1 MCSIFEM
8 DKTSKRQKIQDL
20 LRRGYPTK
28 DIVIIVKTTPANV
41 WKEKSKMKRAMQ
53 NKVGTDLETESK
65 IHPPPKDNSQ
75 DNSDT
80 SIENF
85 SNFNGPKMQNNNTGY
100 HSLNFNEL
108 YNDFDTEKQLVSI
121 VISRQIHPAVVEKEY
136 ERYLRFRDIDSKKIK
151 RNRLL
156 FDLSGK
162 SEVTERVLEKYQRK
176 GYLEVE
182 DFHSLFQS
190 KLYEIASTQDP
201 PPSGWSAVRCKRCQK
216 FQHIL
221 IDRTGEA
228 GLCIIEDLEIE
239 CCHGCSSKM

>member
-1 MCSIFEM
+1 MCSIFET

-20 LRRGYPTK
+20 LRIGYPTK

-85 SNFNGPKMQNNNTGY
+85 SNFNVPKMQNNKMGY

-108 YNDFDTEKQLVSI
+108 YNDFETEKELIGI
-121 VISRQIHPAVVEKEY
+121 VIRRQIHPAIVEKEY
-136 ERYLRFRDIDSKKIK
+136 EWYSLFYMDSERGLSLELKKIGWEPHGPSHYCGSC
-151 RNRLL
+151 L
-156 FDLSGK
+156 FR
-162 SEVTERVLEKYQRK
+162 TP
-176 GYLEVE
+176 
-182 DFHSLFQS
+182 
-190 KLYEIASTQDP
+190 IAQYTVY
-201 PPSGWSAVRCKRCQK
+201 G
-216 FQHIL
+216 
-221 IDRTGEA
+221 
-228 GLCIIEDLEIE
+228 
-239 CCHGCSSKM
+239 

>member
-1 MCSIFEM
+1 MCSSFEM

-53 NKVGTDLETESK
+53 NKVGTDLETEGK
-65 IHPPPKDNSQ
+65 IHPFSKDYSPDNS
-75 DNSDT
+75 NT

-108 YNDFDTEKQLVSI
+108 YNDFETEKELVGI
-121 VISRQIHPAVVEKEY
+121 VIRRQIHPAIVEKEY

-162 SEVTERVLEKYQRK
+162 AEVTALVLEKYQRK

-190 KLYEIASTQDP
+190 KLYEIANTQDP
-201 PPSGWSAVRCKRCQK
+201 PPTGWSAVRCKRCQK
-216 FQHIL
+216 SQYIL

-228 GLCIIEDLEIE
+228 GLRIIEDLEIE
-239 CCHGCSSKM
+239 CCHGCST